1 MPLTGNPLSTN
12 MSEIADAGDQ
22 PPIHFLTVKAYGNMR
37 NITQHFA
44 DQHRAR
50 FSANESQCAAPQ
62 KLYKSRWWPR
72 LFLQRNQKIVY
83 NFRFVRVSLAGAL
96 LYCPR

>member
-44 DQHRAR
+44 EQHRAIIL
-50 FSANESQCAAPQ
+50 S
-62 KLYKSRWWPR
+62 K
-72 LFLQRNQKIVY
+72 
-83 NFRFVRVSLAGAL
+83 
-96 LYCPR
+96 

>member
-1 MPLTGNPLSTN
+1 MPLTGNPFSTN

-44 DQHRAR
+44 DQHRAIYFMQMR
-50 FSANESQCAAPQ
+50 
-62 KLYKSRWWPR
+62 
-72 LFLQRNQKIVY
+72 
-83 NFRFVRVSLAGAL
+83 AGANAPPPPAREHYL
-96 LYCPR
+96 IVGLHQPAATPRTAHLD

>member
-22 PPIHFLTVKAYGNMR
+22 PPIHFLTVKAYGDMR

-44 DQHRAR
+44 DQHRAIYFKQMR
-50 FSANESQCAAPQ
+50 ERAPMRRPPSKAVQ
-62 KLYKSRWWPR
+62 
-72 LFLQRNQKIVY
+72 FNV
-83 NFRFVRVSLAGAL
+83 
-96 LYCPR
+96 